1 MAMEKVNVYVI
12 SASLIK
18 ENLSFVLP
26 YISKQRREK
35 AEKYAFEKDQ
45 ILSLGAAY
53 LLKRFLP
60 SENIK
65 ETTSGKPYLEG
76 GPLFNVSHSNE
87 YAVLAIHPF
96 RDIGVDI
103 EKIDDKNT
111 RAIDY
116 VLSDEE
122 KGVSDTN
129 ILFQIWSN
137 KESLIKCVS
146 TGLKDIKSIKGLPLD
161 GVRVFNNE
169 SFYSKTMIYE
179 GYSLSVTL
187 KGKEPFNININYIEK
202 VKD

>member
-45 ILSLGAAY
+45 FLSLGAAY

-65 ETTSGKPYLEG
+65 ETASGKPYLEG

-137 KESLIKCVS
+137 KESLIKCIS
-146 TGLKDIKSIKGLPLD
+146 TGLKDIKSAKGLPLD

-187 KGKEPFNININYIEK
+187 KGKETFNININYIEK

>member
-45 ILSLGAAY
+45 FLSLGAAY

-65 ETTSGKPYLEG
+65 ETASGKPYLDG

-122 KGVSDTN
+122 KGVSGTN

-137 KESLIKCVS
+137 KESLIKCIS
-146 TGLKDIKSIKGLPLD
+146 TGLKDIKSVKGLPLD

>member
-18 ENLSFVLP
+18 ENLSFVLS
-26 YISKQRREK
+26 YISEQRREK

-65 ETTSGKPYLEG
+65 ETASGKPYLEG

-122 KGVSDTN
+122 KGVFDTN

-137 KESLIKCVS
+137 KESLIKCIS
-146 TGLKDIKSIKGLPLD
+146 TGLKDIKSAKGLPLD

-169 SFYSKTMIYE
+169 SFYSKTMIYD

-187 KGKEPFNININYIEK
+187 KGIEPFNININYIEK